1 MDLATIV
8 GLVVAFGALMVSVLL
23 EGGELGAFINIP
35 AGILVFGGTFGAT
48 LVSFP
53 LAEMLRLPVVAKNA
67 FFAKEMD
74 RGEIINLMVGFAQKA
89 RREGILV
96 LEEDASRVDNSLLKL
111 GIQLAVDGTP
121 QEMVR
126 EILEVEVDAM
136 HERHKQGEQIF
147 ATMGGFGPTLG
158 IIGTV
163 MGLVHMLG
171 NLSDP
176 KSMGPAIA
184 GAFIATLYGV
194 SSANLVFL
202 PIAGKLKLRDEEE
215 VMFSQMIVEGILAIQ
230 SGDSPRT
237 VEAKMRAFLSPK
249 QKESVRA
256 AEA

>member
-1 MDLATIV
+1 
-8 GLVVAFGALMVSVLL
+8 
-23 EGGELGAFINIP
+23 
-35 AGILVFGGTFGAT
+35 
-48 LVSFP
+48 
-53 LAEMLRLPVVAKNA
+53 MLRLPVVAKNA

-96 LEEDASRVDNSLLKL
+96 LEEDAARVDNSLLKL